1 MHEVCALPS
10 SLHLDLK
17 SQSFFIHIMPQTH
30 FLDGE
35 RF

>member
-17 SQSFFIHIMPQTH
+17 SQFTFTQIMPQTH
-30 FLDGE
+30 LIDGE